1 MSVSR
6 SNYIQE
12 HTMIAGVGWGVA
24 TAILIYVFDRVV
36 GWDTPNLLITV
47 LIFAIAGP
55 VWGYSMKRFFDRR
68 SA

>member
-1 MSVSR
+1 
-6 SNYIQE
+6 
-12 HTMIAGVGWGVA
+12 MIAGVGWGVA